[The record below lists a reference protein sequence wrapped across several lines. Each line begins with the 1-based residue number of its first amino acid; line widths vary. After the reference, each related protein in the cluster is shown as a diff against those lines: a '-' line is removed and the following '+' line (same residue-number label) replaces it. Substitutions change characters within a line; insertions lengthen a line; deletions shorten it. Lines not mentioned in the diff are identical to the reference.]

1 MFPSC
6 IMILKLLKKVH
17 FSILCWPEQKIISML
32 KQFTYMHRIWKVSL
46 RAFRKCY
53 CLLCYDLMFWNRR
66 TLLNFCWVGIIFDIL
81 IAYILWVVAH
91 SPINIIFWKAVIRT
105 FRSIYVNCFNRL
117 PEVSTKFQKMHFFGQ
132 FKDQYSGRKNG
143 NSTNDPIFS
152 STFSVLLFQ
161 NQSPIFCCPFFSENY
176 LNPQVKINKMVNKY
190 IVDYHPSPPQLIS
203 RIHTGI
209 FLWTLKGFIS
219 SESFLNCFL
228 NLYISPW
235 LRKSFKFIVLRLLQI
250 HLWVKKLKLFI
261 FIHAPNQ
268 DFPLRF
274 WSLSS
279 RQTGIARSS
288 QKVFFEEIFSWGERG
303 REDYGVEKNTII
315 NKGIGHKFW

>member
-1 MFPSC
+1 MSGGSQPY
-6 IMILKLLKKVH
+6 KH
-17 FSILCWPEQKIISML
+17 
-32 KQFTYMHRIWKVSL
+32 
-46 RAFRKCY
+46 
-53 CLLCYDLMFWNRR
+53 
-66 TLLNFCWVGIIFDIL
+66 
-81 IAYILWVVAH
+81 
-91 SPINIIFWKAVIRT
+91 IIFWKAVIRT

-117 PEVSTKFQKMHFFGQ
+117 PEVSTKFQKMYFFGQ

-152 STFSVLLFQ
+152 SILSALLFQ

-268 DFPLRF
+268 NCPPRF
-274 WSLSS
+274 LSLSS
-279 RQTGIARSS
+279 RQTGIAHSS
-288 QKVFFEEIFSWGERG
+288 QTVFFEELFSWGERG
-303 REDYGVEKNTII
+303 REGYGVEKNTII

>member
-1 MFPSC
+1 MSGGSQPY
-6 IMILKLLKKVH
+6 K
-17 FSILCWPEQKIISML
+17 
-32 KQFTYMHRIWKVSL
+32 Y
-46 RAFRKCY
+46 
-53 CLLCYDLMFWNRR
+53 
-66 TLLNFCWVGIIFDIL
+66 
-81 IAYILWVVAH
+81 
-91 SPINIIFWKAVIRT
+91 IIFWKAVIRT

-190 IVDYHPSPPQLIS
+190 TVDYHPSPPQLIS

-250 HLWVKKLKLFI
+250 HLWVKKLNLFI
-261 FIHAPNQ
+261 FTHAPKQNSPLPLQ
-268 DFPLRF
+268 ADENCPFFPSSIFWRYFFLR
-274 WSLSS
+274 
-279 RQTGIARSS
+279 RKG
-288 QKVFFEEIFSWGERG
+288 GGG
-303 REDYGVEKNTII
+303 REDYGVEKI
-315 NKGIGHKFW
+315 NKGISLQFR